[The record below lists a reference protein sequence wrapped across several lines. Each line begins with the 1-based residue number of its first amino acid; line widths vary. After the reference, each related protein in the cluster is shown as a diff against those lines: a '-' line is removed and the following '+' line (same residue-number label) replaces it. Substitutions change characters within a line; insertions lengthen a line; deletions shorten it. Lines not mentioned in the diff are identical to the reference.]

1 MQQSLFIVAGR
12 SITLG
17 EAFVALGALAA
28 LLVVFL
34 MLAIW
39 RGQRRQAEAET
50 DRYAEERAVEDRIGE
65 LVRLQSEMAG
75 RMNAMAEVL
84 GRRQADLVHGLSERM
99 DMLGHRVGE
108 KLADATRSSHAD
120 LSKLNERLAVIDTAQ
135 KNLTELSSQVVGLQ
149 SILSNKQTRGAFG
162 QGRMEAIVQDGLPR
176 GRYAFQATLSNGNR
190 PDCLIEFPNGTP
202 ALVVDAKF
210 PLEAWNAIRAASG
223 PEALRAAETQF
234 RRDITR
240 HVRDIAERYLIPGET
255 QETAFMFVPS
265 ESVFSEIH
273 ERFEDVVQQAHRTR
287 VVIVSPS
294 LLLLSIQV
302 IQSVLRD
309 AEMREQAHV
318 IQTEVRKLIED
329 VGRLDDRVL
338 KLQSH
343 FGQAAKDVED
353 ILISTRKVKQRGAR
367 IDGLEF
373 REEAVEAA
381 PPLQRDLLAGE

>member
-1 MQQSLFIVAGR
+1 MQQILFVLADHPVTFAEALVGAAVLAG
-12 SITLG
+12 
-17 EAFVALGALAA
+17 
-28 LLVVFL
+28 LLVTLLV
-34 MLAIW
+34 LAIW
-39 RGQRRQAEAET
+39 RGQRRQAEAEA
-50 DRYAEERAVEDRIGE
+50 DRFAEERAVEERIAE

-84 GRRQADLVHGLSERM
+84 GRRQVDLLNGLSDRM

-108 KLADATRSSHAD
+108 KLAETTRSAHAD
-120 LSKLNERLAVIDTAQ
+120 FSKLNERLAVIDTAQ

-149 SILSNKQTRGAFG
+149 AILSNKQTRGAFG

-190 PDCLIEFPNGTP
+190 PDCVISFPNGTP
-202 ALVVDAKF
+202 SLVVDAKF
-210 PLEAWNAIRAASG
+210 PLEAWNAIRAAAG
-223 PEALRAAETQF
+223 AEATRAAEAQF
-234 RRDITR
+234 RRDIGR

-255 QETAFMFVPS
+255 QDTAFMFVPS
-265 ESVFSEIH
+265 ESVFSDIH
-273 ERFEDVVQQAHRTR
+273 ERFEDLVQQAHRLR

-294 LLLLSIQV
+294 LLLLSIQI

-318 IQTEVRKLIED
+318 IQDEVRKLMDD
-329 VGRLDDRVL
+329 VGRLDERVL

-343 FGQAAKDVED
+343 FGQATKDVED
-353 ILISTRKVKQRGAR
+353 ILISTRKLKQRGGR

-373 REEAVEAA
+373 GDDEAA
-381 PPLQRDLLAGE
+381 LPPQRDLLVGE

>member
-1 MQQSLFIVAGR
+1 MQQLLFVIADHPVTLAEALVGAAVLAG
-12 SITLG
+12 
-17 EAFVALGALAA
+17 
-28 LLVVFL
+28 LLL
-34 MLAIW
+34 LLAIW
-39 RGQRRQAEAET
+39 RGQRRQSQAEA
-50 DRYAEERAVEDRIGE
+50 DRTAEERAVEDRIGE

-84 GRRQADLVHGLSERM
+84 GRRQVDLLNGLSDRM

-108 KLADATRSSHAD
+108 KLAETTRSAHAD
-120 LSKLNERLAVIDTAQ
+120 FAKLNERLAVIDTAQ

-149 SILSNKQTRGAFG
+149 AILSNKQTRGAFG

-190 PDCLIEFPNGTP
+190 PDCLISFPNGTP
-202 ALVVDAKF
+202 SLVVDAKF
-210 PLEAWNAIRAASG
+210 PLEAWNAIRAAASA
-223 PEALRAAETQF
+223 EATRAAEAQF
-234 RRDITR
+234 RRDIGR

-255 QETAFMFVPS
+255 QDTAFMFVPS
-265 ESVFSEIH
+265 ESVFSDIH
-273 ERFEDVVQQAHRTR
+273 ERFEDLVQQAHRLR

-294 LLLLSIQV
+294 LLLLSIQI

-318 IQTEVRKLIED
+318 IQDEVRKLMDD
-329 VGRLDDRVL
+329 VGRLDERVL

-343 FGQAAKDVED
+343 FGQATKDVED
-353 ILISTRKVKQRGAR
+353 ILISTRKLKQRGAR

-373 REEAVEAA
+373 GNEEGAL
-381 PPLQRDLLAGE
+381 PPQRDLLVGE